1 MPEDNKKEKIY
12 DAVMQLIKEGKNMK
26 TIKVSEIADRAG
38 IGKGSIY
45 LYFASKD
52 DVIVEAAKHFLNT
65 WLKPFKE
72 FVIEEDR
79 EFKQSV
85 LEFLG
90 IHLKLLEE
98 YHEFFTPQKGPDYIN
113 VFNADT
119 LPGTIEVVRKS
130 RLEYLEILENLLK
143 EGMRQKYISYVNRYS
158 VNVTAESIM
167 LIIKYLAFKDEF
179 EGEIELSEEQCKDL
193 IYDMIL
199 RVCR

>member
-98 YHEFFTPQKGPDYIN
+98 YHEFFTPQKGSDYIN

-119 LPGTIEVVRKS
+119 LPGTM
-130 RLEYLEILENLLK
+130 EYLEILEILLK

-167 LIIKYLAFKDEF
+167 LIFKYLAFKDEF

>member
-65 WLKPFKE
+65 WLMPLREYKTDESKE
-72 FVIEEDR
+72 FRQIVF
-79 EFKQSV
+79 EFMD
-85 LEFLG
+85 
-90 IHLKLLEE
+90 IHLNLFNE
-98 YHEFFTPQKGPDYIN
+98 YSTFFKPQKGSDYIN
-113 VFNADT
+113 AFNAES
-119 LPGTIEVVRKS
+119 LPGTIEAVRNA
-130 RLEYLEILENLLK
+130 RQEYLSIIENVLK
-143 EGMRQKYISYVNRYS
+143 EGQRQKLITYVNRYS
-158 VNVTAESIM
+158 VNVALQAIM
-167 LIIKYLAFKDEF
+167 LMVKYLGFKDVL
-179 EGEIELSEEQCKDL
+179 EGEIKISEEQCKDL
-193 IYDMIL
+193 TYDMIL